1 MCSIAGVYGSVD
13 TESVRRMLDEQV
25 HRGPDDSGVMSHQS
39 GNFSFGH
46 CRLSIID
53 TSSAGRQPMSYEDGR
68 LWITFNGEIYN
79 YEELRSELKSYGY
92 NFKTDTD
99 TEVILAAY
107 CHWGVECIKRLRGMF
122 AFALCDTNPPKN
134 SPSFIMARDR
144 LGIKP
149 LIYCQNQKQIWF
161 ASELRG
167 LRASNQ
173 VSSSINP
180 DALLDYF
187 CVGAISQPRTILKN
201 AMTLMPGHW
210 LEIRDGVRRVVRYW
224 DLHGE
229 TSFSRRNLNNI
240 SKDDAVQVLRMQLK
254 ESARFSLI
262 SDVEIGAFLSGGIDS
277 TAVVGLMGSVS
288 SSRIKTFAVGFEG
301 GDEAF
306 DELCYARLAS
316 NYLGTD
322 HEEIVVS
329 KGDVE
334 AIFLGVIK
342 DIDQPSIDGTNTW
355 IVSRSAGKVV
365 KVAMTGM
372 GGDELFAGYE
382 HFKWLSYPQ
391 IFSRLEPTL
400 LAIESLH
407 KLRPNFLTEKLLFGI
422 SSRAQRFSM
431 LRRVLQNFE
440 MTDAIRPEW
449 LLQFR
454 ERIIGHHKNYLVEG
468 CDSVQASSYSEIN
481 GYLLNT
487 LLRDGDVMSMAH
499 GLEVRPLLLDHPF
512 VELAYSLPS
521 RYKLNNLAPKDIFAE
536 AVKEYLPLKIRSRAK
551 KGFELPFIKWM
562 SGPLRLQFEYALN
575 TKNAKEIFLPGYLE
589 KLRGQLINGRPPRA
603 LWAWGILLHWMEAQE
618 LNL

>member
-1 MCSIAGVYGSVD
+1 MCAISGVYGGISQ
-13 TESVRRMLDEQV
+13 ESVRRMLDAQV
-25 HRGPDDSGVMSHQS
+25 HRGPDDCGVISHQNGS
-39 GNFSFGH
+39 FTFGH
-46 CRLSIID
+46 RRLSIID
-53 TSSAGRQPMSYEDGR
+53 TSSAGHQPMSYAEGR

-79 YEELRSELKSYGY
+79 YKELRSELNGYGY
-92 NFKTDTD
+92 NFLTDAD

-107 CHWGVECIKRLRGMF
+107 CEWGVECIKRLRGMF

-149 LIYCQNQKQIWF
+149 LIYCQNNKEIWF

-173 VSSSINP
+173 VSSEINS
-180 DALLDYF
+180 DALLDYLY
-187 CVGAISQPRTILKN
+187 VGAINQPRTILNN
-201 AMTLMPGHW
+201 AVTLMPGHW
-210 LEIRDGVRRVVRYW
+210 LEIRNGVQRVFKYW
-224 DLHGE
+224 DLHNE
-229 TSFSRRNLNNI
+229 TSFSRHNLINI
-240 SKDDAVQVLRMQLK
+240 SKDDAIQVLRAQLK

-262 SDVEIGAFLSGGIDS
+262 ADVEIGAFLSGGIDS
-277 TAVVGLMGSVS
+277 TAVVGLMGSAS
-288 SSRIKTFAVGFEG
+288 GKKIKTFAVGFEG

-306 DELCYARLAS
+306 DELGYARLAS
-316 NYLGTD
+316 SYLDTD
-322 HEEIVVS
+322 HEEIIVS
-329 KGDVE
+329 TGDVE
-334 AIFLGVIK
+334 NIFLGAIK

-440 MTDAIRPEW
+440 MTDAVRPEW

-454 ERIIGHHKNYLVEG
+454 ERIVSNYKNFLVEE
-468 CDSVQASSYSEIN
+468 CDDVQGSSYAEIN

-499 GLEVRPLLLDHPF
+499 GLEVRPLLLDHPL

-521 RYKLNNLAPKDIFAE
+521 KYKLNNLTPKDIFAE
-536 AVKEYLPLKIRSRAK
+536 AVKEYLPKQIRSRVK
-551 KGFELPFIKWM
+551 KGFELPFMKWM

-575 TKNAKEIFLPGYLE
+575 TKNAKEIFLPAYLE
-589 KLRGQLINGRPPRA
+589 KLRGQLLNGRPPRA